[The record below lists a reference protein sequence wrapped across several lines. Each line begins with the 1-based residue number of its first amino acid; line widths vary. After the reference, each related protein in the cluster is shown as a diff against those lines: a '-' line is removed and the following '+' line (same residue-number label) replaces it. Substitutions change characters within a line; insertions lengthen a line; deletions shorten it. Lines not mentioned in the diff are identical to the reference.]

1 MVKITPARALFCLLP
16 QLFLNSDHG
25 LYFRLA
31 FGTDYLGFT
40 FPGSV
45 VSLKLWASGGV
56 GHLELQEQDMHH
68 RKMMDKDVEI
78 YIYIYVYMHTYNGI
92 LFSHKMVK
100 LYYFQ

>member
-78 YIYIYVYMHTYNGI
+78 YIYIYMYICTHT
-92 LFSHKMVK
+92 ME
-100 LYYFQ
+100 YYSVIKW